1 MIAKQKKRGALNCRL
16 RRLDRV
22 FDERQINV
30 NEILNGD
37 EDPKK
42 DVTEE
47 IPIIERLTKLSHR
60 TIKTRFN

>member
-1 MIAKQKKRGALNCRL
+1 MIAKQNKRGALNCRL

-37 EDPKK
+37 EDPEK
-42 DVTEE
+42 DVNEE
-47 IPIIERLTKLSHR
+47 IPRVEYPFLLL
-60 TIKTRFN
+60 F